1 MLGLVPDVRHE
12 EPVLGDHPRVV
23 RNLRHARGVAAVLHT
38 GVAEGEQ
45 S

>member
-23 RNLRHARGVAAVLHT
+23 RNLRHARGVAVVLHT